1 MIFYKK
7 NKLNQSFYFKLFMQ
21 KQQQE
26 EEVQQ
31 QQQQQQFNCF
41 YCSKSYKKKKDLNQQ
56 IKKT

>member
-1 MIFYKK
+1 
-7 NKLNQSFYFKLFMQ
+7 MQ

>member
-1 MIFYKK
+1 
-7 NKLNQSFYFKLFMQ
+7 MQ

-31 QQQQQQFNCF
+31 QQQQQQQQQFNCS
-41 YCSKSYKKKKDLNQQ
+41 YCSKSYKKKKDLNQH